1 MVLLVKNPLFQNK
14 MNLCRFQNSLG
25 TPKQGIHALRIPG
38 TDAAAADV
46 LMSLG
51 LVWFLAAVPKI
62 PITFSFLI
70 VFGGALILH
79 LVFCVQTAG
88 TKFINGQ

>member
-1 MVLLVKNPLFQNK
+1 MDLCKFKNL
-14 MNLCRFQNSLG
+14 LG

-62 PITFSFLI
+62 PITFAFLL
-70 VFGGALILH
+70 VFGFALILH
-79 LVFCVQTAG
+79 LIFCVSTPE
-88 TKFINGQ
+88 TNFINGQ